1 MSYPRLYAA
10 NAAVNKYGFETLG
23 IGTLS
28 DAITCV
34 ITEERNGEFEL
45 EMEYPIDGIHFN
57 DLDVDKLIMCKA
69 SEASKQQI
77 FRIYKVEKTIE
88 GIATVYAEH
97 ISYLLSNVSVL
108 PFGETD
114 IVGDPTISTAQ
125 KAFDTLKEKLLW
137 KTDHADF
144 PEFPFSFK
152 TTVDKTGS
160 FILETPS
167 TVRSVL
173 GGTDGSILD
182 VFGGEYEFDNF
193 NITLHKQRGTDTDV
207 YLRYGKNITDLTS
220 TNDISSSYTGILPY
234 WKGSLQ
240 KEKKDSDGN
249 KTVESYDALIYINNK
264 VLWSDYVGNY
274 AYPLTSV
281 VDFSS
286 EIGSDYKNKTDDDGN
301 VTYYTTESDI
311 REKLQSSA
319 EEYLSSNTGW
329 KPSDNLEI
337 SFINL
342 WDTEEYKDFAALQ
355 TVSLCD
361 TVHVIYPKLNI
372 EVTMKVITTEYDVL
386 KDRYDSIEL
395 GEPKSSFTTSVAN
408 STSSTES
415 KIEELTSD
423 TGSKIKQ
430 AQQEAADMINGK
442 LNNLYGVNKGYIQFD
457 TDASGNITQLVCVEE
472 EKQDRSGDIIV
483 LNSAGLGFSQNGLK
497 DVTAAITINGKIIAD
512 VIKTGILEDG
522 AGIFYLNMETGE
534 LNMKDGTFSGTLEV
548 VKGKIGGFTI
558 VDNAIYM
565 NKTGDG
571 KSKGS
576 GIYIGEKCLSIGQTD
591 AGVPVFS
598 IHYNGDKNFPY
609 TMVTLLSFTH
619 GDSYGSCG
627 SIDSWKGEGWGHS
640 DYGYGLQTT
649 CKFRVGS
656 SADEKGDLY
665 VDGDIKCKGDV
676 EGNASDR
683 RLKQGIVALDNAAV
697 DFILKLN
704 PVRYEYKRKP
714 DRIRHGFIAQDV
726 QEIQYDGWDPAHVGW
741 TEENG
746 DDTLVLDYIELIPD
760 MVKTIQYQNDRI
772 NDLESRIK
780 RMEELLNAGSES

>member
-23 IGTLS
+23 IGTLG
-28 DAITCV
+28 DAISCV
-34 ITEERNGEFEL
+34 VTEERNGEFEL
-45 EMEYPIDGIHFN
+45 EMEYPVDGIHFS

-69 SEASKQQI
+69 SETSGQQI

-114 IVGDPTISTAQ
+114 IAGDPTISTAQ
-125 KAFDTLKEKLLW
+125 KAFDTLKEKLQW
-137 KTDHADF
+137 KTDHSDF
-144 PEFPFSFK
+144 PTFPFSFS

-193 NITLHKQRGTDTDV
+193 YITLHKQRGTDTDV

-240 KEKKDSDGN
+240 KEKKDDDGN
-249 KTVESYDALIYINNK
+249 KTVESYDALIYIDGTI
-264 VLWSDYVGNY
+264 LWSDYVENY

-281 VDFSS
+281 ADFSS
-286 EIGSDYKNKTDDDGN
+286 VISSDYKNQKDDDGN

-311 REKLQSSA
+311 REKLLSSA
-319 EEYLSSNTGW
+319 KEYLTNNTGW
-329 KPSDNLEI
+329 KPSDNLEV

-355 TVSLCD
+355 SVSLCD

-372 EVTMKVITTEYDVL
+372 EVSMKVITTKYDVL
-386 KDRYDSIEL
+386 KERYESIEL

-415 KIEELTSD
+415 KIEELTND
-423 TGSKIKQ
+423 TGSKIKK
-430 AQQEAADMINGK
+430 AQQEAADMLSGK

-457 TDASGNITQLVCVEE
+457 TDANGNITQLVCVEKD
-472 EKQDRSGDIIV
+472 KQNRSGDIIV

-497 DVTAAITINGKIIAD
+497 DVTAAITIDGSIVAN
-512 VIKTGILEDG
+512 VIKTGILTDG

-534 LNMKDGTFSGTLEV
+534 LSMKDGTFAGTLEV
-548 VKGKIGGFTI
+548 VKGMIGGFTI
-558 VDNAIYM
+558 VKNAIYM
-565 NKTGDG
+565 NKTGMG
-571 KSKGS
+571 MNQGS
-576 GIYIGEKCLSIGQTD
+576 GIYIGEDGISLGQTD
-591 AGVPVFS
+591 KGTPVFS
-598 IHYNGDKNFPY
+598 VWYGGSKLFPFA
-609 TMVTLLSFTH
+609 MVTLLSFTH
-619 GDSYGSCG
+619 GDSYSSCG
-627 SIDSWKGEGWGHS
+627 SIDSWKGSPWHSANDWGW
-640 DYGYGLQTT
+640 GLQTT

-656 SADEKGDLY
+656 DADGKGDLY
-665 VDGDIKCKGDV
+665 VDGNIEYKGNLDK
-676 EGNASDR
+676 GSDR
-683 RLKQGIVALDNAAV
+683 RLKKNIELLDSKAI
-697 DFILKLN
+697 DFILGLE
-704 PVRYEYKRKP
+704 PVRYEYIERQ
-714 DRIRHGFIAQDV
+714 DGIHHGFIAQNV
-726 QEIQYDGWDPAHVGW
+726 QEFQYDGWTPAHDAW
-741 TEENG
+741 DDANG
-746 DDTLVLDYIELIPD
+746 DTILALDYIELIAD
-760 MVKTIQYQNDRI
+760 MTKTIQYQNDRI

-780 RMEELLNAGSES
+780 KLEGLLNASGES